1 MLSSTVLGGIGKEPK
16 ICLPVRIENE
26 TVPCLM
32 PEKVSG
38 KGVALS
44 LFLSEDLGKI
54 NSAHWT
60 KPL

>member
-16 ICLPVRIENE
+16 IRLLVRTENE

-38 KGVALS
+38 ESVALS

-54 NSAHWT
+54 NSAHCR